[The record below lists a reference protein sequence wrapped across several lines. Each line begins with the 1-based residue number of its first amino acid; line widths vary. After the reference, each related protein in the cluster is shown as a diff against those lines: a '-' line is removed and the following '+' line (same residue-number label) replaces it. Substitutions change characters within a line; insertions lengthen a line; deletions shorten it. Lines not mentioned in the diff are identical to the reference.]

1 MRPRTV
7 NSPWD
12 YLRQASFPALQSFEL
27 SRLNHAAN
35 LRKEIDLLF
44 EEYLQETASALLAR
58 FLMDK
63 SDSRDALPRGRP
75 RSMIEG
81 EAVSTARSLARG
93 RPKQARQLCSSD
105 L

>member
-35 LRKEIDLLF
+35 LRKEIDVLF
-44 EEYLQETASALLAR
+44 DEYLQETASALLAR

-63 SDSRDALPRGRP
+63 SNKREALTRGRP
-75 RSMIEG
+75 RALIEA
-81 EAVSTARSLARG
+81 ETASTARPLARG
-93 RPKQARQLCSSD
+93 RPK
-105 L
+105 